1 MNRERLY
8 QILLSPH
15 VSEKSAMGAD
25 VENRFVFKVVPGV
38 TKSEIKEA
46 IEFLFEVNVTGVSVM
61 NVKGKRKRHGSQA
74 GRRSNWKKAY
84 IRLAEGQDIDFMGGE

>member
-61 NVKGKRKRHGSQA
+61 NVKGKRKRQGSQA